1 MAPDNESCRP
11 LRRGKAC
18 LNCRHLKIKCNGVRP
33 VCGSCTRVPKE
44 DECEYTDT
52 MSRTQRLEHTVSR
65 LQMRLKELQN
75 GRVSSKPVGS
85 PRLLGSA
92 SARITRRPSHSGS
105 SSGSDT
111 SSTFPN
117 LKPSRPASS
126 SLFPSPGEPTESI
139 ESSEPPRVTKQMLL
153 DSFLPHAAQFGFFLY
168 PERFRAA
175 ALKDEPGP
183 STALLCAVSLC
194 GAHISQTPFLLSLE
208 PTFLRRAR
216 QYIATEISADMDLT
230 NHLHTIQ
237 ALVLFSTYLM
247 RIKRFLEAEFYAN
260 GAVTLALGH
269 QLHRIT
275 KEAYPATSGSTRE
288 EGERIR
294 AFWAVACLQTQ
305 LNFSL
310 NTARSASSIL
320 DFAMD
325 NIDTPWPFKP
335 DDYEAGFPPPGYNTP
350 DSILHLL
357 KEECFPSSPMLSM
370 LHAKASVLLHHTTR
384 LSTAWSLDVEHHDP
398 ATYTSVY
405 CVLDRH
411 ITAFWKSLP
420 PIYAYFGDDA
430 ASRTLAATH
439 ALTAAAAIRLHRC
452 PAGVSDAQA
461 KCLFAA
467 RSILDCLGCVIGAQ
481 AIVHPVVGALCSLA
495 CGVLI
500 EEVKCARLFSLPGEN
515 KDFGGTEEA
524 ELTSVLQAG
533 MVTME
538 VYAQACPLILYQLHK
553 IRQQYE
559 AM

>member
-1 MAPDNESCRP
+1 MSPDNESCKP
-11 LRRGKAC
+11 LRRGRAC

-75 GRVSSKPVGS
+75 GRVSSKRAGS

-92 SARITRRPSHSGS
+92 SAPVTRRPSHSGS

-117 LKPSRPASS
+117 FKPHRPTSS
-126 SLFPSPGEPTESI
+126 SLGEHTESVDSGEPARATN
-139 ESSEPPRVTKQMLL
+139 QMLL
-153 DSFLPHAAQFGFFLY
+153 DCFLPHAAQFGFFLD

-175 ALKDEPGP
+175 ALKQPRP
-183 STALLCAVSLC
+183 STAVFCAVSLC
-194 GAHISQTPFLLSLE
+194 GAHISQTQFLLSLE
-208 PTFLRRAR
+208 PIFLRRAR
-216 QYIATEISADMDLT
+216 QYIATEISVDMDLT

-237 ALVLFSTYLM
+237 ALVLLSTYLM
-247 RIKRFLEAEFYAN
+247 RIKRLLEAEFYAN

-269 QLHRIT
+269 QLHKIT
-275 KEAYPATSGSTRE
+275 REVSSTTSGSTRE
-288 EGERIR
+288 EGERVR

-310 NTARSASSIL
+310 NTARCASSIL

-325 NIDTPWPFKP
+325 DIDTPWPFKP
-335 DDYEAGFPPPGYNTP
+335 DDYEAGFPPPGYNTQ

-357 KEECFPSSPMLSM
+357 KEERFPSSPMLNM
-370 LHAKASVLLHHTTR
+370 LHAKASVLLHHATR
-384 LSTAWSLDVEHHDP
+384 FSTAWSLNLEHHDP
-398 ATYTSVY
+398 ATYTSAY

-430 ASRTLAATH
+430 ASRTIAATH
-439 ALTAAAAIRLHRC
+439 ALTGAAAIRLHRC
-452 PAGVSDAQA
+452 PVGVSDAQG

-481 AIVHPVVGALCSLA
+481 AIIHPVVGALCSLA

-500 EEVKCARLFSLPGEN
+500 EEVRCTRLFSLPGEN
-515 KDFGGTEEA
+515 QATGGMDET
-524 ELTSVLQAG
+524 ELTSMLRAG
-533 MVTME
+533 MATME

-553 IRQQYE
+553 LRQQYE